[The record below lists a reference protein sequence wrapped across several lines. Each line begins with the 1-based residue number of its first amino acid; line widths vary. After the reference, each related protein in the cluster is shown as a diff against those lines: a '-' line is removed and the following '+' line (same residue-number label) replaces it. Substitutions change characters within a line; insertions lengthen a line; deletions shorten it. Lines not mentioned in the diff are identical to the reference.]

1 MDSDNSVS
9 TIGSLRSKKE
19 SRREVSESV
28 KPSGNSGQ
36 GEKES
41 EGGWGLRSVSKS
53 WSRLG
58 AAFSGS
64 GSSTPEA
71 PPVPPLPT
79 TTSGIGEAESEGIKP
94 LVSNELEEAQAPE
107 GSTDSLIPGA
117 GAETPGTPAVELAP
131 EVNEEELREAME
143 RIELE
148 VNPSADISSPAEDP
162 AESNRA
168 EETERM
174 SEEKEVV
181 LRFFG
186 GEEDERFEVRL
197 VAVSR
202 PLFQLGIRDLLTST
216 STEIPQ
222 RGLLTLALVSPS
234 LDSVSPPVDMELLN
248 NRSARLLEAVET
260 ILEAAIP
267 STSTS

>member
-1 MDSDNSVS
+1 MDSNNSVS

-28 KPSGNSGQ
+28 KPSGNPGQ

-79 TTSGIGEAESEGIKP
+79 TTSGIGEAESEGINP
-94 LVSNELEEAQAPE
+94 TVSNELEGTQAPE
-107 GSTDSLIPGA
+107 ESTDSLKPGA
-117 GAETPGTPAVELAP
+117 GTEGSKTPGTPAVELAP

-148 VNPSADISSPAEDP
+148 VNPGADISSSAEDP
-162 AESNRA
+162 PGANRA
-168 EETERM
+168 QEAERM

-197 VAVSR
+197 VAVS
-202 PLFQLGIRDLLTST
+202 QCY
-216 STEIPQ
+216 IPQ
-222 RGLLTLALVSPS
+222 LVHFK
-234 LDSVSPPVDMELLN
+234 
-248 NRSARLLEAVET
+248 T
-260 ILEAAIP
+260 C
-267 STSTS
+267 